1 MSAFGGKADAFC
13 RNEFR
18 HFLHFSSFKNA
29 SGVNSGVNNRG
40 ILLKTRLAR
49 AFLDQFDTALDVSGV
64 ELARDIIAKGR
75 SQQIIGASKQ
85 AEISADG

>member
-1 MSAFGGKADAFC
+1 MPEVQALPAFFELQKRA
-13 RNEFR
+13 
-18 HFLHFSSFKNA
+18 
-29 SGVNSGVNNRG
+29 GVNSGVNNRG

>member
-1 MSAFGGKADAFC
+1 
-13 RNEFR
+13 
-18 HFLHFSSFKNA
+18 
-29 SGVNSGVNNRG
+29 
-40 ILLKTRLAR
+40 
-49 AFLDQFDTALDVSGV
+49 LDVSGF